1 MSSAYLSTGIFLS
14 GPGAIGLGEWNPH
27 HGAWNPHHGA
37 WNPHHGAW
45 NPHHGAWNPHHG
57 SWNPHHGA
65 WNPHHGGWNPD
76 PRVDGARLNPHP
88 IHGVAGGLRP
98 DPLDSGFAPSQ
109 KRSLAYDE
117 STGSPWPWRGLNAP
131 WTFAG
136 GMGALE
142 AQAMRKT
149 QARLVG
155 ERDVRRAKAE
165 PGQVAQPAA
174 TVSPLWRWGSEFR
187 QQAVVGEM
195 LGRVQV
201 VEREVHLLSPLVAAT
216 ATVTTRRLLVI
227 DRPPADFGEQID
239 RVLRAAVEREE
250 RLPEILS
257 QMADFRGFFY
267 AFTPL
272 NQLPARRVDELLSV
286 AWAWAT
292 HVIMMLKNH
301 IAEHRPVERS
311 ALVVPV
317 IATPAHGSLPSG
329 HASIAMMTACLLPE
343 LLGWADDDARRGLL
357 LRLAARI
364 AFNRVVAGVHYP
376 IDSHVGR
383 HLGFVLA
390 NTFRALAG
398 EPGAMTPEHHI
409 ALSSDDDWRED
420 ELGLPTSMAAGARR
434 PAAPAPC
441 PSLKLMW
448 GAAKNELQQLQL
460 VSAPVTAPPP
470 AARRSKAPKP

>member
-1 MSSAYLSTGIFLS
+1 LEQHLMSSAYLSTGIFLS
-14 GPGAIGLGEWNPH
+14 GPWAIGLGEWNPH
-27 HGAWNPHHGA
+27 HGAWNPDPRNNAASNPHLGA
-37 WNPHHGAW
+37 WNPDPRRNA
-45 NPHHGAWNPHHG
+45 A
-57 SWNPHHGA
+57 S
-65 WNPHHGGWNPD
+65 NPHHGGWNPD

-88 IHGVAGGLRP
+88 IHGAAEGLRP
-98 DPLDSGFAPSQ
+98 DPLESGMAPSQ

-117 STGSPWPWRGLNAP
+117 STRSPWPWRGLHAP
-131 WTFAG
+131 WTFSGDVA
-136 GMGALE
+136 ALE

-155 ERDVRRAKAE
+155 ERDVRRAAAE

-187 QQAVVGEM
+187 QQAVVGEL

-201 VEREVHLLSPLVAAT
+201 VGRELHLVSAVGGSSASAT
-216 ATVTTRRLLVI
+216 LKTQRLLAI
-227 DRPPADFGEQID
+227 EPSPKDFGEQID

-257 QMADFRGFFY
+257 QMADFRRFYY

-292 HVIMMLKNH
+292 HVIMMLKDH
-301 IAEHRPVERS
+301 IAERRPVERS

-329 HASIAMMTACLLPE
+329 HATIAMMTACLLPD
-343 LLGWADDDARRGLL
+343 LLAWPSDDARRLLL
-357 LRLAARI
+357 LRLAGRI

-383 HLGFVLA
+383 HLGWVLA

-398 EPGAMTPEHHI
+398 DTTSVNPDHVI
-409 ALSSDDDWRED
+409 ALKADDDWRED
-420 ELGLPTSMAAGARR
+420 EMELPQSAAKRR
-434 PAAPAPC
+434 SSPVATAAS
-441 PSLKLMW
+441 PSLALMW
-448 GAAKNELQQLQL
+448 NAARQELHQLQL
-460 VSAPVTAPPP
+460 LAPPP
-470 AARRSKAPKP
+470 QRRRRKASAP

>member
-14 GPGAIGLGEWNPH
+14 GPEAAGLGAWNPH
-27 HGAWNPHHGA
+27 HGAWNPHHAAWNPHHSAWNPHHGA

-45 NPHHGAWNPHHG
+45 NPDPRINAA
-57 SWNPHHGA
+57 S
-65 WNPHHGGWNPD
+65 NPHHGGWNPD

-88 IHGVAGGLRP
+88 IHGAAGGLRP
-98 DPLDSGFAPSQ
+98 DPLDSGFVPSQ

-117 STGSPWPWRGLNAP
+117 NTGSPWPWRGLNAP
-131 WTFAG
+131 WTFDG

-174 TVSPLWRWGSEFR
+174 VVSPLWRWGSEFR
-187 QQAVVGEM
+187 QQAVVGEL

-201 VEREVHLLSPLVAAT
+201 VERRLHVLSAVGGDPGSAT
-216 ATVTTRRLLVI
+216 LITQCVLAI
-227 DRPPADFGEQID
+227 DPSPEDFAEQID

-257 QMADFRGFFY
+257 QMADFRRFFY

-301 IAEHRPVERS
+301 IAERRPVERS

-343 LLGWADDDARRGLL
+343 LLEWAEDDGRRGLL

-390 NTFRALAG
+390 NSFRALAG
-398 EPGAMTPEHHI
+398 EPRAMIPGHHI
-409 ALSSDDDWRED
+409 ALPVDADWRED
-420 ELGLPTSMAAGARR
+420 EVALPASMAGGRRR
-434 PAAPAPC
+434 PAATAPC

-448 GAAKNELQQLQL
+448 GAAKNELRQLQ
-460 VSAPVTAPPP
+460 VVQP
-470 AARRSKAPKP
+470 